1 MENRIMN
8 AARPVIDYLLGFR
21 YRLEAGEQI
30 DTHSLRADIVTRL
43 SGMEASLQ
51 TVAALQPKLQ
61 TIKYIM
67 TGFADE
73 VVLSSQWNRAKEWHE
88 RLLEMEFFR
97 TSVVGERFYDLLENE
112 GYRDPELAEL
122 FYTIMVLGFR
132 GRYRNQPE
140 KVTGLK
146 QRVYALLP
154 NRLPDD
160 ERRLTPG
167 AEHVIAGDTRYL
179 PKLFGLSAI
188 IAVLVVSFLVYFIT
202 SQWMWSDI
210 AAVINDVSRSLI
222 E

>member
-1 MENRIMN
+1 MDNRIMN

-21 YRLEAGEQI
+21 YRLEAGEQV
-30 DTHSLRADIVTRL
+30 DSHSLRADIVTRL
-43 SGMEASLQ
+43 AGMEASLQ
-51 TVAALQPKLQ
+51 TVAALQPKLP

-73 VVLSSQWNRAKEWHE
+73 VILSSAWNRAKEWHE

-122 FYTIMVLGFR
+122 FYTILALGFR

-146 QRVYALLP
+146 LRTYALLP

-188 IAVLVVSFLVYFIT
+188 IAVLLVSFLIYFIT
-202 SQWMWSDI
+202 SQWMWNDI
-210 AAVINDVSRSLI
+210 AGVINDVSRSLI